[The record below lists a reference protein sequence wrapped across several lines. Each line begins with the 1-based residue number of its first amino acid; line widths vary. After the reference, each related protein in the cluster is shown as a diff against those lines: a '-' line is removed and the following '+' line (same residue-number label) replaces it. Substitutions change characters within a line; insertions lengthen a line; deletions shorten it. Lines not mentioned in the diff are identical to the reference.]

1 MLVTNIIYIW
11 INIFPCVGV
20 AKCQNEVKTVVLLVL
35 CVCVYTHTHTHIFGQ
50 KFHLGFFHRKNPNEL
65 FGQPNRLFMQYMY
78 ISK

>member
-35 CVCVYTHTHTHIFGQ
+35 CVCVYTHTHTYIWPKISFGFLPQ
-50 KFHLGFFHRKNPNEL
+50 KKP
-65 FGQPNRLFMQYMY
+65 
-78 ISK
+78 K